1 MDLQTATDL
10 LEINVEQLSS
20 FDSNILKKQYHKM
33 ALLHH
38 PDKCGGSSLD
48 ATMRFQQIQSAY
60 QYLSSI
66 LTDDNNSSPSSSFE
80 PNKEEINYYEILCSF
95 IKHASTSPSATN
107 HLFSSIVQDILSG
120 FLSIALF
127 DSVDKEFA
135 LDIYSFLVKHQ
146 RTIRISDPLLNK
158 VRDILLKKYEQTH
171 LVTINPTLTD
181 MFSSNV
187 YKLVFKEEIYYIPM
201 WHEEIHYDCLNVLP
215 FFTPLTPH
223 PPNSDTPLIVDLIVK
238 CVPEVP
244 HNVALDEQNNV
255 LVSLTVDLASI
266 HFPSIPFSIDG
277 HHFYIPC
284 DELLLK
290 KTQHYTI
297 KGAGIPKIDETD
309 MYNDAIKSDI
319 IVKVLLKTT

>member
-1 MDLQTATDL
+1 
-10 LEINVEQLSS
+10 
-20 FDSNILKKQYHKM
+20 
-33 ALLHH
+33 
-38 PDKCGGSSLD
+38 
-48 ATMRFQQIQSAY
+48 MRFQQIQSAY

-66 LTDDNNSSPSSSFE
+66 LTNNNDDENNNNNNNNNDSFSSFE
-80 PNKEEINYYEILCSF
+80 SNKEEINYYEILCSF
-95 IKHASTSPSATN
+95 IKHVSTSPSATN
-107 HLFSSIVQDILSG
+107 HLFSSIVRDILAG
-120 FLSIALF
+120 FLSATLF

-146 RTIRISDPLLNK
+146 QTIRISDPLLNK
-158 VRDILLKKYEQTH
+158 VRDILLKKYEHTH
-171 LVTINPTLTD
+171 LITINPTLSD

-187 YKLVFKEEIYYIPM
+187 FKLVFKEEIYYIPM
-201 WHEEIHYDCLNVLP
+201 WHEEIHYDCLNVIA
-215 FFTPLTPH
+215 PL
-223 PPNSDTPLIVDLIVK
+223 NNDTPLIVDLIVK
-238 CVPEVP
+238 CVPELP

-284 DELLLK
+284 SDLLLK

-319 IVKVLLKTT
+319 IVKVLLKTNKTVTHD